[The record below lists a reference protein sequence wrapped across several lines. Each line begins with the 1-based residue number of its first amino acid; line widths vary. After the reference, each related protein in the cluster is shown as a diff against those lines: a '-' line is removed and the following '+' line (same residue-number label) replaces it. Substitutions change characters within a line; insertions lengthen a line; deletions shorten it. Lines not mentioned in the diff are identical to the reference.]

1 MKGLRRNLSKIDA
14 VEASARAKGDRSY
27 FANSTF
33 GSCRWGVGESQDTC
47 IRLWSDQ
54 LEHWKHR
61 KLCAPVLNTVPKCSK
76 TVAFQKLQDMA
87 WTIWNSGGLRY
98 LGTFDNPV
106 AALKTVSCYEFARW
120 AELLEG
126 KESTTGLDYLAVS
139 IFGGVTFAQDVEK
152 VVINVPTLNSTSS
165 IAALDIGEQS
175 HVLRKIWKTLEV
187 QQKVTNVSMGNS
199 SQCRMWRLA
208 RLRNLVL
215 LPRVA
220 SMCFWNALEHCFHC
234 VPLKQLMTMQTVPD
248 LGKIQR
254 ISWCLSVDSWRCIR
268 EADAT
273 SDLSCV
279 Q

>member
-1 MKGLRRNLSKIDA
+1 MRTSSKYSSKMFQNCCLSKTPRYGLNHL
-14 VEASARAKGDRSY
+14 EFRW
-27 FANSTF
+27 ST
-33 GSCRWGVGESQDTC
+33 
-47 IRLWSDQ
+47 I
-54 LEHWKHR
+54 
-61 KLCAPVLNTVPKCSK
+61 
-76 TVAFQKLQDMA
+76 
-87 WTIWNSGGLRY
+87 SGYLRQ
-98 LGTFDNPV
+98 PV

-220 SMCFWNALEHCFHC
+220 SMCF
-234 VPLKQLMTMQTVPD
+234 
-248 LGKIQR
+248 
-254 ISWCLSVDSWRCIR
+254 
-268 EADAT
+268 
-273 SDLSCV
+273 
-279 Q
+279 